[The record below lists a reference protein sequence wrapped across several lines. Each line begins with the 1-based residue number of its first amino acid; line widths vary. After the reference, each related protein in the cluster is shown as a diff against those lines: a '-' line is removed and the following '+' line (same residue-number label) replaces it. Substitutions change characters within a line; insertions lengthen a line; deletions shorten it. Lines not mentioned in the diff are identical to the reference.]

1 MGMLLVCCS
10 GVQQFVSKHTLHAA
24 RIQRLR
30 LFNEAR
36 VLDQAVVGELE
47 GLDQNEAL
55 VEDECLEIGR
65 NYDVKL
71 PKKQEAWV
79 SFGSKKVVG
88 V

>member
-1 MGMLLVCCS
+1 MSMLLVCCTS
-10 GVQQFVSKHTLHAA
+10 VQQFVAKDTLHTA

-30 LFNEAR
+30 LLNEAR
-36 VLDQAVVGELE
+36 ELNQAVVGELE

-71 PKKQEAWV
+71 QKKQET
-79 SFGSKKVVG
+79 
-88 V
+88 